1 MSLFIIG
8 DLHLSF
14 SVQKPMDVFGPN
26 WERHHERLKTH
37 WEAMVTPEDT
47 VIVAGDIS
55 WAINLEEANLDLEW
69 LHHLPGKKILLRGNH
84 DYWWGTLKKMR
95 QQFDTIDYLQNN
107 AYVVG
112 DKAIVGTR
120 GWTVPIGQNPDPQEV
135 KVFER
140 ECQRL
145 ELSIQAA
152 PKHLEKVAVLH
163 FPPFDEKGRKSQI
176 NEILEKHGIK
186 QVFFGHIHTHHHMVR
201 QGWVDGVHYQL
212 ISGDYLDFKP
222 YLIVD
227 IEEEAP
233 CQDSP
238 SGA

>member
-26 WERHHERLKTH
+26 WERHHERLKAH
-37 WEAMVTPEDT
+37 WEALVTPEDT

-55 WAINLEEANLDLEW
+55 WAINLEEANSDLEW
-69 LHHLPGKKILLRGNH
+69 LHQLPGKKILLRGNH

-95 QQFDTIDYLQNN
+95 QQFDSIDYLQNN

-152 PKHLEKVAVLH
+152 PKELEKVAVLH

-176 NEILEKHGIK
+176 NHILEKHGIR

-201 QGWVDGVHYQL
+201 KGWVDGVHYQL

-222 YLIVD
+222 YPIVD
-227 IEEEAP
+227 IEEEVP